1 MYLKD
6 IQDIFLN
13 RKGSLI
19 GKYRKAAVMILIGE
33 YQGEECIIFEKRA
46 LTLRSQPGD
55 ICFPGGK
62 IEEGESPREA
72 AIRET
77 IEELGIEPE
86 DIELLGEMD
95 YLISPYGSIMYPFV
109 GVLKSKELRP
119 NPTEVPSIIR
129 IPLRFFM
136 ENEPLIHEV
145 AIVPQLTEDFPYNR
159 IVGGKTYNFSK
170 GKLLQHFYTYE
181 ETNIWGFTAIITKA
195 FVDSLKQHK
204 TI

>member
-1 MYLKD
+1 
-6 IQDIFLN
+6 
-13 RKGSLI
+13 
-19 GKYRKAAVMILIGE
+19 MILIGE
-33 YQGEECIIFEKRA
+33 HEGEECIIFEKRA

-77 IEELGIEPE
+77 TEELGIDSE

-109 GVLKSKELRP
+109 GVLKNNNLKP
-119 NPTEVPSIIR
+119 NLDEVHSIIR

-136 ENEPLIHEV
+136 ENDPLLHEI
-145 AIVPQLTEDFPYNR
+145 AIVPQITEDFPYNR
-159 IVGGKTYNFSK
+159 IVGGKTYNFTK
-170 GKLLQHFYTYE
+170 GKMLQHFYTYE
-181 ETNIWGFTAIITKA
+181 ETNLWGFTAIITKS
-195 FVDSLKQHK
+195 FIDILKNKQIMIK
-204 TI
+204 R